1 MHGLLANQESS
12 EDDMSVYPKLRS
24 GCVLFSILLL
34 MLVVCFLSALTLAQD
49 NEVPKVDVY
58 TGYQWIAP
66 GGRVPTAPGVAP
78 GSQVL
83 QELKYGGVAD
93 LTYNFGRV
101 VGLSL
106 DYGVS
111 EQNLT
116 TYQTLSVGPRFMWR
130 RDGVNPFIHA
140 MVSMNRLTA
149 PGLTAN
155 NGIGAVVG
163 AGVDIQ
169 ATRWL
174 GIRLGEVDYVWGHHD
189 YSDLVPPQFPDLRR
203 PSLEGVRATA
213 GFVWNF
219 GYPQAKAAAATCS
232 VQPAD
237 VMVGEPITATANAS
251 GFNPKHTLTY
261 TWSSTGG
268 KITGNNSTASIDTN
282 GIAGGS
288 YTATAHI
295 VDPKVKGGEASC
307 SATFTVR
314 EPAKNPPTMSCS
326 ANPSTVQP
334 GGNSTITCTCTSPD
348 RVPVTV
354 GNWSS
359 TRGSVSG
366 MGSTAT
372 LNTSGASP
380 GPITVSAT
388 CTDSRGLTTASTAQV
403 TVEAPPT
410 PPPTPQASKLSQC
423 DYPNPVKPWRVDNTC
438 KAILDDVA
446 KNLQQNADSRLVI
459 VGNAEPTEKRKN
471 LAAERA
477 VDAKAYLTG
486 GEAKQGIDPS
496 RIETRT
502 GSAGS
507 RTAEFWIVPAGATF
521 SGEGTHPV
529 DEMKVKA
536 IPDHP
541 HVAAKKKAKP
551 AAQ

>member
-1 MHGLLANQESS
+1 
-12 EDDMSVYPKLRS
+12 
-24 GCVLFSILLL
+24 
-34 MLVVCFLSALTLAQD
+34 MLVVCSFSAVTLAQD
-49 NEVPKVDVY
+49 EDAAPRVDVY

-66 GGRVPTAPGVAP
+66 GGRVPAPGTRS
-78 GSQVL
+78 GSQTLVDL
-83 QELKYGGVAD
+83 RYGGIAD
-93 LTYNFGRV
+93 LTYNFSRV
-101 VGLSL
+101 LGLSL

-116 TYQTLSVGPRFMWR
+116 TYQTVSVGPRFMWR
-130 RDGVNPFIHA
+130 RDGLNPFIHA
-140 MVSMNRLTA
+140 MVGLNRLTA

-163 AGVDIQ
+163 GGLDIQ

-189 YSDLVPPQFPDLRR
+189 YSDLVPPQNPDLRR

-213 GFVWNF
+213 GLVWSF
-219 GYPQAKAAAATCS
+219 GYPNAKAPTASCS
-232 VQPAD
+232 VQPAS
-237 VMVGEPITATANAS
+237 VMVGEPVTATASAS

-268 KITGNNSTASIDTN
+268 NITGNNGTASIDTN

-288 YTATAHI
+288 YAATAHI

-307 SATFTVR
+307 SATFTVT
-314 EPAKNPPTMSCS
+314 EPAKHPPNLSCS
-326 ANPSTVQP
+326 ANPTTVQA
-334 GGNSTITCTCTSPD
+334 GGNSTITCACTSPD
-348 RVPVTV
+348 NVPVTV

-359 TRGSVSG
+359 TGGSVSG

-380 GPITVSAT
+380 GPITVSAV
-388 CTDSRGLTTASTAQV
+388 CTDSRGLTSQTATAQV

-477 VDAKAYLTG
+477 VNAKAYLTG

-507 RTAEFWIVPAGATF
+507 STAEFWIAPAGATF
-521 SGEGTHPV
+521 SGEGTQPV

-536 IPDHP
+536 VPDHP
-541 HVAAKKKAKP
+541 HVAAKKKMKP